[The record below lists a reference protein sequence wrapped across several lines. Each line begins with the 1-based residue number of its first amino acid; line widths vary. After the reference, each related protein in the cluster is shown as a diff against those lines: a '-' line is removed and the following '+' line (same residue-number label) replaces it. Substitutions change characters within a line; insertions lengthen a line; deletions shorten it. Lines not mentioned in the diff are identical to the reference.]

1 MRQPFPA
8 LGQRLIAALVLV
20 WVSVAAQA
28 FEIEDER
35 QFGPADGRQL
45 EVLSTTDIS
54 ILEPVI
60 SAWLEANPGLGLH
73 YVMAS
78 SQEVYRAIGEEGL
91 AFDVVISSAMDLQM
105 KLAND
110 GLARA
115 LPEDAMARQPG
126 WARWRDL
133 LVAVAQEPVVLI
145 LSDGALPEGTEPPRT
160 RRELIA
166 LLRDNAERFRGKV
179 GTYDPAVSGAGY
191 LFAAQDAR
199 LSDTFWRLAEVMGRL
214 DARLYCCSSDMI
226 DDLRAGR
233 LLVGYNVLGSYAL
246 AWGGAGSGFQ
256 IVELE
261 DFTLTL
267 LRTALIPARA
277 PDPEG
282 AADFLRYLLSPAGQ
296 ALIAEGAGLPTVEAA
311 AFERKPHL
319 RPIRLDPGLLANL
332 DAVTRRRFLE
342 EWRAAMVQP

>member
-1 MRQPFPA
+1 MRHV
-8 LGQRLIAALVLV
+8 IAALIATFGLIL
-20 WVSVAAQA
+20 WHSQTAQA
-28 FEIEDER
+28 FEIEAER
-35 QFGPADGRQL
+35 TFGPATGP
-45 EVLSTTDIS
+45 EISVLSTTDIA

-60 SAWLEANPGLGLH
+60 RAYLVQNPALRLR

-78 SQEVYRAIGEEGL
+78 SQEVFRATATEGA

-110 GLARA
+110 GYTLA
-115 LPEDAMARQPG
+115 LPADALEGEPN
-126 WARWRDL
+126 WARWRNQ
-133 LVAVAQEPVVLI
+133 LVAVAQEPVVL
-145 LSDGALPEGTEPPRT
+145 LLADGALKPGEEAPRS
-160 RRELIA
+160 RRDLIA
-166 LLRDNAERFRGKV
+166 LLRDNPERFRGRV
-179 GTYDPAVSGAGY
+179 GSYDPAVSGVGY

-226 DDLRAGR
+226 DDLKAGR

-246 AWGGAGSGFQ
+246 ANGGSGYQ
-256 IVELE
+256 VIELE

-267 LRTALIPARA
+267 LRTALIPKQAEN
-277 PDPEG
+277 PLG
-282 AADFLRYLLSPAGQ
+282 AADFIRFLLSDHGQ
-296 ALIAEGAGLPTVEAA
+296 ALISKGAGLPAVEAA
-311 AFERKPHL
+311 AFDRKPHL

-332 DAVTRRRFLE
+332 DRVTRQRFLE

>member
-1 MRQPFPA
+1 MRGFVLA
-8 LGQRLIAALVLV
+8 LGAVL
-20 WVSVAAQA
+20 SLA
-28 FEIEDER
+28 FAGSAPAFQIEDER
-35 QFGPADGRQL
+35 QFGPEGAARL

-60 SAWLEANPGLGLH
+60 KAWLDRNPGQGLH

-78 SQEVYRAIGEEGL
+78 SQEVYRAIADEKAG
-91 AFDVVISSAMDLQM
+91 FDVVISSAMDLQM

-110 GLARA
+110 GLTMA
-115 LPEDAMARQPG
+115 LPEDAMQGQPG

-133 LVAVAQEPVVLI
+133 LVAVAQEPVVLV
-145 LSDGALPEGTEPPRT
+145 LAKGALPEGQEPPRT

-166 LLRDNAERFRGKV
+166 LLRDNPDRFRGRV

-214 DARLYCCSSDMI
+214 DARRYCCSSEMI
-226 DDLRAGR
+226 ADLRSGK

-246 AWGGAGSGFQ
+246 VWGGTDFQ
-256 IVELE
+256 VVELE
-261 DFTLTL
+261 DYTLTL
-267 LRTALIPARA
+267 LRTALIPKQ
-277 PDPEG
+277 PPNPEG
-282 AADFLRYLLSPAGQ
+282 AAEFVRYLLSPEGQ
-296 ALIAEGAGLPTVEAA
+296 QLISVGAGLPTVEAA

-319 RPIRLDPGLLANL
+319 RPIRLDPGLLANI
-332 DAVTRRRFLE
+332 DAVTRQRFLD
-342 EWRAAMVQP
+342 EWNAAMVQP